1 MLFAVMNAAPALQA
15 FYGSLSD
22 EQKANIGK
30 SMRPR
35 AGERA

>member
-1 MLFAVMNAAPALQA
+1 MNAGPALQA
-15 FYGSLSD
+15 FYYSLSD

-35 AGERA
+35 GERA